1 MEYLSSSRIE
11 LHEQC
16 PLYFGFK
23 YVEKMD
29 DLDNTVDW
37 HADLGTLIHTIM
49 EKLAKGE
56 FEVFQAKNYFMQNYQ
71 YCYVPEDE
79 YEKLYH
85 LALSGIERKAYE
97 ISQLNTLEVEMEF
110 THSVQFGIP
119 PIHGFVD
126 YVYRDEKGLVIRDYK
141 KSKPFEK
148 SALKK
153 KVQPY
158 VYALAV
164 QAKYGEMPYKFEFD
178 FPLYDQQHTFVIDEV
193 FMELAKLK
201 VIGAW
206 NKIKSSTY
214 QANYSPF
221 FCESFCTMRS
231 ICPVYLKKNMS

>member
-23 YVEKMD
+23 YIEKMD
-29 DLDNTVDW
+29 DLDATVDW
-37 HADLGTLIHTIM
+37 HADLGSLIHEIM
-49 EKLAKGE
+49 EKIAKREYGVE
-56 FEVFQAKNYFMQNYQ
+56 QAKNHFTNNYA
-71 YCYVPEDE
+71 YCYVPEE
-79 YEKLYH
+79 EHQNLYH
-85 LALSGIERKAYE
+85 LALDGIERKANE
-97 ISQLNTLEVEMEF
+97 ISQLNVLDVEMEF
-110 THSVQFGIP
+110 THTIQFGIP

-126 YVYRDEKGLVIRDYK
+126 FIYHDGRGIVIRDYK

-178 FPLYDQQHTFVIDEV
+178 FPLYDQQHAFVIDDV

-206 NKIKSSTY
+206 NKIKNSTF
-214 QANYSPF
+214 QAKYSPF
-221 FCESFCTMRS
+221 FCNAFCTMRS
-231 ICPVYLKKNMS
+231 ICPVYLKKNS